1 MVVSYMGDPKS
12 SFIHLIGRE
21 WERNGDP
28 WRTMAHLNLESH
40 HWKTWI
46 KTLFKQLD
54 IQKSKVWPKSQDIT
68 YFKTSQSVSAPVCF
82 SDLWPI
88 LIWSHVV
95 RAKMRRML
103 GLSTP
108 RWKLGSPE
116 AFFSVKTPRRSMGFN
131 GMYTIYGED
140 WLKDILK
147 KPIVWSQVCGIPLL
161 NHGFWGGG

>member
-140 WLKDILK
+140 WLKDILNPSYGPK
-147 KPIVWSQVCGIPLL
+147 YVEFLY
-161 NHGFWGGG
+161 